1 MMQFSLLGSGSSGNA
16 LLVTTPETRIL
27 IDCGLSV
34 RQLRLRAANVGVDL
48 DTIDAVFITHEHG
61 DHCMGLGTLARQC
74 GMPVYMTP
82 ATLASLPGKVGALP
96 QVTCF
101 EAGEA
106 INVRDV
112 RIGSFSVTHDAA
124 DPVGYCIEAGGA
136 KLGLACDL
144 GQVTSLV
151 RLQLEGSHALIL
163 ESNHCPRMLQNSTYP
178 PAIQQRIAGRMGHL
192 SNQNACSLLSS
203 ILHER
208 LQLVV
213 LVHISEQNNSP
224 ELAVS
229 MATRALNGHAAEL
242 HVAPQD
248 RPTRLFTVAA

>member
-16 LLVTTPETRIL
+16 LLVSTPETRIL

-34 RQLRLRAANVGVDL
+34 RQLQLRAAALGVAL
-48 DTIDAVFITHEHG
+48 DAIDAVFVTHEHG
-61 DHCMGLGTLARQC
+61 DHCLGLGTLARKS
-74 GMPVYMTP
+74 GVPVYATP
-82 ATLASLPGKVGALP
+82 GTLENLPKKVGELP
-96 QVTCF
+96 RATPF
-101 EAGEA
+101 EAGESLE
-106 INVRDV
+106 IRGMRV
-112 RIGSFSVTHDAA
+112 GSFSVTHDAA
-124 DPVGYCIEAGGA
+124 DPVGYAIEADGA
-136 KLGLACDL
+136 KLGIACDL
-144 GQVTSLV
+144 GHVTSLV

-163 ESNHCPRMLQNSTYP
+163 ESNHCPRMLQDSSYP

-229 MATRALNGHAAEL
+229 MATRALNGHPAEL

-248 RPTRLFTVAA
+248 RPTRLFTVAT

>member
-16 LLVTTPETRIL
+16 LLVSTPDTRIL

-34 RQLRLRAANVGVDL
+34 RQLRLRAAALGEAIEN
-48 DTIDAVFITHEHG
+48 IDAVFVTHEHG
-61 DHCMGLGTLARQC
+61 DHCLGLGTLARQC
-74 GMPVYMTP
+74 GVPVFMTP
-82 ATLASLPGKVGALP
+82 GTLANLPKKVGVLP
-96 QVTCF
+96 TVTPF
-101 EAGEA
+101 EAGESVEIGA
-106 INVRDV
+106 VRV
-112 RIGSFSVTHDAA
+112 GSFSVTHDAA
-124 DPVGYCIEAGGA
+124 DPVGYCIESNGT
-136 KLGLACDL
+136 KLGIACDL
-144 GQVTSLV
+144 GLVTNLV

-163 ESNHCPRMLQNSTYP
+163 ESNHCPRMLQNSSYP
-178 PAIQQRIAGRMGHL
+178 PAIQQRIAGNMGHL

-203 ILHER
+203 ILHDR

-229 MATRALNGHAAEL
+229 MATRALNGHPAEL